1 MERGGKVKSKS
12 RVKNFLLFTLY
23 FLLMTLIA
31 GCGRA
36 REEGIVLWHWMTDR
50 QEAFQQLAKSYEEE
64 VGIKVRFG
72 LYAPSDA
79 YSQKAM
85 AAAQA
90 RALPDIYG
98 LLGEKRIFAAFIEAG
113 HVVNL
118 TPYLTRDGWKDIF
131 FKKALAVN
139 EFLPGNEYKVE
150 PGIYGVPIDVM
161 NIQMLY
167 NKDLFAQAG
176 LDPEDPPQTWDEFLA
191 CGKRLKEAGIKGM
204 VSGWGETWMIDC
216 FASNYAF
223 NIMGEDKVIAT
234 IRGEVPYTDPQWIEV
249 LSLFDQMSKEDV
261 LISGIVTMGNKIAEQ
276 LFANERAAF
285 AFNGSWCVNVYK
297 GMNPNLNYGA
307 ILPPRVRTEHPMAI
321 WGSAGSSFLVN
332 DRSKNKEEAIKFLRW
347 LTQQPQQVYLAKK
360 TLNLPA
366 NKESL
371 GEIAPI
377 LAQFADDMD
386 RVTHP
391 NILPVQ
397 ELPFVIEAFTKGIQ
411 AIIIGAMTPEE
422 VAEEV
427 QAVKVREMGKR

>member
-1 MERGGKVKSKS
+1 
-12 RVKNFLLFTLY
+12 
-23 FLLMTLIA
+23 
-31 GCGRA
+31 
-36 REEGIVLWHWMTDR
+36 
-50 QEAFQQLAKSYEEE
+50 
-64 VGIKVRFG
+64 
-72 LYAPSDA
+72 
-79 YSQKAM
+79 
-85 AAAQA
+85 
-90 RALPDIYG
+90 
-98 LLGEKRIFAAFIEAG
+98 
-113 HVVNL
+113 
-118 TPYLTRDGWKDIF
+118 
-131 FKKALAVN
+131 
-139 EFLPGNEYKVE
+139 
-150 PGIYGVPIDVM
+150 
-161 NIQMLY
+161 
-167 NKDLFAQAG
+167 
-176 LDPEDPPQTWDEFLA
+176 
-191 CGKRLKEAGIKGM
+191 
-204 VSGWGETWMIDC
+204 MIDC

-297 GMNPNLNYGA
+297 GMNPDLNYGV

-371 GEIAPI
+371 TEIPPI

-397 ELPFVIEAFTKGIQ
+397 ELPLVIEAFTKGIQ

-422 VAEEV
+422 VAGEV
-427 QAVKVREMGKR
+427 QAVKVREMGRKVGK